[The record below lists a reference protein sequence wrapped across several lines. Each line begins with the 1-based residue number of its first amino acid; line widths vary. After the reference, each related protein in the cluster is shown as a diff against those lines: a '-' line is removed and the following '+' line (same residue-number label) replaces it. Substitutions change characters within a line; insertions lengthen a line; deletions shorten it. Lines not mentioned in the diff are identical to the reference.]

1 MIKLGPEG
9 ALPKCVHGH
18 LEIKTMTA
26 PNWTGSQMG
35 HYPAHFPDNTLHVM
49 RMLQFAGVDG
59 RQGFAFVLRSEL
71 CKQFH
76 CGHLKI
82 LDDDARSKGNMNI
95 PKGWTVVC
103 VCVRR
108 KIHNAEDDEDSYGAN
123 PNNSSGDE
131 GDI

>member
-1 MIKLGPEG
+1 MQVEDITDC
-9 ALPKCVHGH
+9 ALAAYH

-35 HYPAHFPDNTLHVM
+35 HYPAHFPDDTLHVM

-76 CGHLKI
+76 CGHSNI

-108 KIHNAEDDEDSYGAN
+108 KIENVEDDDGNEDRS
-123 PNNSSGDE
+123 DE
-131 GDI
+131 GSIQICYLISC